1 MKLILRYGILT
12 GVILVLFKALEAAFY
27 SRFLSLDLYLL
38 ILGGICIGIGI
49 FAGLKSA
56 SRSVEKEAPADKV
69 PSEPVD
75 SPLSKREHEILLLIS
90 EGYSNQQIADK
101 LFISL
106 NTTKTH
112 LKNIY
117 QKLNVKRRT
126 EALFRARELRIID

>member
-1 MKLILRYGILT
+1 MKHILRYGVLT
-12 GVILVLFKALEAAFY
+12 GAILVLFKALEAAFY
-27 SRFLSLDLYLL
+27 SRFLSLDMYLL
-38 ILGGICIGIGI
+38 ILGGICIGIGV
-49 FAGLKSA
+49 FAGIRSTSSQKSN
-56 SRSVEKEAPADKV
+56 VTKETL

-75 SPLSKREHEILLLIS
+75 SPLSKREHEILLLIA

-117 QKLNVKRRT
+117 QKLDVKRRT
-126 EALFRARELRIID
+126 EALFRARELGIID